1 MVLQVCIVYLELF
14 QPLSSRVKRS
24 GNLDLA
30 ELGQLKDKM
39 EQELEENQNTL
50 EADLQQSLSSLSMSK
65 QEE

>member
-1 MVLQVCIVYLELF
+1 LF
-14 QPLSSRVKRS
+14 QPLSSKVKRS

-39 EQELEENQNTL
+39 EQEMEENQNIL
-50 EADLQQSLSSLSMSK
+50 EAELQQSLSSLSMSK